1 MKRILIVIF
10 LFCSSFI
17 MAQQTPLVSHYMFN
31 GLVLNPAYAGSKEFV
46 STTMMY
52 RKQWVGFEGAP
63 VTYSGSVHGL
73 LPKKKLGMGA
83 FIQKDNIGKTNQTD
97 VYVSTAY
104 HLPLGDVSK
113 LSIGL
118 QLGATNFSS
127 NVVELTYWDP
137 GDKIFD
143 YNTFTTF
150 LPNAG
155 FGAYFYRPLFYAGLS
170 VPYLV
175 NYKPSENNEEE
186 TTQIHHLGRRMYLTV
201 GGVIETEG
209 DVKIKP
215 SLLIKKEGATAMQ
228 YDLNVNVL
236 FNEIFWVG
244 ASYRSNEA
252 VVALFEYQI
261 NRKFRVGYSYDIT
274 MGGISNYNSGSHEL
288 MLGYD
293 FGYPVLKIKSPR
305 YF

>member
-1 MKRILIVIF
+1 MKRILIF
-10 LFCSSFI
+10 LFVFLSSLV

-52 RKQWVGFEGAP
+52 RKQWVGFDGAP
-63 VTYSGSVHGL
+63 VTYSGSIHGL

-83 FIQKDNIGKTNQTD
+83 FIQKDKIGKTNQTD
-97 VYVSTAY
+97 AYVSLAY
-104 HLPLGDVSK
+104 HLPIGDVSK
-113 LSIGL
+113 LSVGL
-118 QLGATNFSS
+118 QMGFTNFSS

-143 YNTFTTF
+143 YNTFTSV

-175 NYKPSENNEEE
+175 NYKPSENFDQE
-186 TTQIHHLGRRMYLTV
+186 TKQIHHLGRRAYFTM
-201 GGVIETEG
+201 GGIIETEH
-209 DVKIKP
+209 DIKIKP
-215 SLLIKKEGATAMQ
+215 SVLVKKEGDAPMQ
-228 YDLNVNVL
+228 YDLNVNFL
-236 FNEIFWVG
+236 FNEIFWIG
-244 ASYRSNEA
+244 ASYRSDEA
-252 VVALFEYQI
+252 IVALFEYQI

-274 MGGISNYNSGSHEL
+274 LGGISNYNSGSHEL

>member
-1 MKRILIVIF
+1 M
-10 LFCSSFI
+10 LFRS
-17 MAQQTPLVSHYMFN
+17 
-31 GLVLNPAYAGSKEFV
+31 
-46 STTMMY
+46 
-52 RKQWVGFEGAP
+52 GFDGAP
-63 VTYSGSVHGL
+63 VTYSGSIHGM

-83 FIQKDNIGKTNQTD
+83 FIQKDKIGKTNQTD
-97 VYVSTAY
+97 LFASAAY

-113 LSIGL
+113 LSIGM
-118 QLGATNFSS
+118 QVGATSFSS

-137 GDKIFD
+137 GDRIFD
-143 YNTFTTF
+143 YNTFTSL

-155 FGAYFYRPLFYAGLS
+155 FGAYFYRPMFYAGFS

-175 NYKPSENNEEE
+175 NYKPSADSQEESK
-186 TTQIHHLGRRMYLTV
+186 QIHHLGRRVYLTV
-201 GGVIETEG
+201 GGVIETER

-215 SLLIKKEGATAMQ
+215 SLLIKKEGNSEIQ

-236 FNEIFWVG
+236 LNEIFWVG
-244 ASYRSNEA
+244 ASYRSKEA

-274 MGGISNYNSGSHEL
+274 LGGISNYNSGSHEL

>member
-1 MKRILIVIF
+1 MRRILILLFVF
-10 LFCSSFI
+10 LSSLV

-52 RKQWVGFEGAP
+52 RKQWVGFDGAP
-63 VTYSGSVHGL
+63 VTYSGSIHGL

-83 FIQKDNIGKTNQTD
+83 FIQKDKIGKTNQTD
-97 VYVSTAY
+97 AYVSVAY
-104 HLPLGDVSK
+104 HLPIGDVSK
-113 LSIGL
+113 LSVGL
-118 QLGATNFSS
+118 QMGFTNFNS

-143 YNTFTTF
+143 YNTFTSV

-170 VPYLV
+170 MPYLV
-175 NYKPSENNEEE
+175 NYKPSENFDQEKK
-186 TTQIHHLGRRMYLTV
+186 QIHHLGRRAYFTM
-201 GGVIETEG
+201 GGVIETEH
-209 DVKIKP
+209 DIKIKP
-215 SLLIKKEGATAMQ
+215 SILVKKEGDVPMQ
-228 YDLNVNVL
+228 YDLNVNIL
-236 FNEIFWVG
+236 FNEIFWIG
-244 ASYRSNEA
+244 ASYRSDDA
-252 VVALFEYQI
+252 IVALLEYQI

-274 MGGISNYNSGSHEL
+274 LGGISNYNSGSHEL

-293 FGYPVLKIKSPR
+293 FGYPALKIKSPR

>member
-1 MKRILIVIF
+1 MKRILILLFVF
-10 LFCSSFI
+10 LSSLV

-46 STTMMY
+46 SATMMY
-52 RKQWVGFEGAP
+52 RKQWVGFDGAP
-63 VTYSGSVHGL
+63 VTYSGSIHGL

-83 FIQKDNIGKTNQTD
+83 FIQKDKIGKTSQTD
-97 VYVSTAY
+97 AYVSVAY
-104 HLPLGDVSK
+104 HLPIGDVSK
-113 LSIGL
+113 LSVGL
-118 QLGATNFSS
+118 QMGFTNFSS

-143 YNTFTTF
+143 YNTFTSV

-170 VPYLV
+170 MPYLV
-175 NYKPSENNEEE
+175 NYKPSENFDQEKK
-186 TTQIHHLGRRMYLTV
+186 QIHHLGRRAYFTM
-201 GGVIETEG
+201 GGVIETEH
-209 DVKIKP
+209 DIKIKP
-215 SLLIKKEGATAMQ
+215 SILVKKEGDAPLQ
-228 YDLNVNVL
+228 YDLNVNIL
-236 FNEIFWVG
+236 FNEIFWIG
-244 ASYRSNEA
+244 ASYRSDDA
-252 VVALFEYQI
+252 IVALLEYQI

-274 MGGISNYNSGSHEL
+274 LGGISNYNSGSHEL